1 MKEEIKK
8 CHKLIEKTKK
18 EIAKII
24 VGQESIINSLFIALL
39 ANGHVLVEGVPGVA
53 KTLLIKTMAT
63 ASGCSFSRI
72 QFTVDL
78 LPTDITGI
86 TVYTKE
92 KGFTIIKGPIFANFI
107 VADEINRSPP
117 KTQSSL
123 LEAMQERQTTIGK
136 KTFPLPLPF
145 FVMAT
150 QNPIETEAVYP
161 LPEAQVDRFLMKL
174 LMYYPNMTEEEEI
187 LEKNIELKR
196 FEEYKIKKV
205 LSPSLILKM
214 QDLTK
219 RIYISEDVKKYI
231 VRIVDSTR
239 NPKKYDIKL
248 GKYIEWGGSPRTS
261 IGLFITSKAKALMEG
276 KDYVTPQH
284 VKDVAHEIMR
294 HRIIISYEGQA
305 ENIKGDEIID
315 EILSKVPLP

>member
-92 KGFTIIKGPIFANFI
+92 KGFTIVKGPIFANFI

-284 VKDVAHEIMR
+284 VKDVAHEVMR

>member
-1 MKEEIKK
+1 M
-8 CHKLIEKTKK
+8 
-18 EIAKII
+18 
-24 VGQESIINSLFIALL
+24 
-39 ANGHVLVEGVPGVA
+39 
-53 KTLLIKTMAT
+53 
-63 ASGCSFSRI
+63 
-72 QFTVDL
+72 
-78 LPTDITGI
+78 PTDITGI

-284 VKDVAHEIMR
+284 VKDVAHEVMR